1 MNDDWRKSPIIF
13 YFCPGDNYNMQKLF
27 RLSLLHKA
35 LLVVIL
41 TLIIDQTFK
50 IIVKTTM
57 PLGATHPVIGNWF
70 LLRFIEN
77 PGMAFG
83 IDIPGKLGKPFLT
96 IFRMVAVVLISFY
109 LYALIK
115 KQAPLGF
122 IICLSMIL
130 AGAMGNIID
139 SMFYGLIFN
148 ESTAITPA
156 VMFPEE
162 GGYASFLHGRV
173 VDMLYFPVIEGN
185 FPNWFPFWHG
195 QRFIFFR
202 PIFNIA
208 DSAISIGVMSIII
221 FQRKYLKE
229 MS

>member
-1 MNDDWRKSPIIF
+1 MR
-13 YFCPGDNYNMQKLF
+13 KLF
-27 RLSLLHKA
+27 RFTLLHKA
-35 LLVVIL
+35 ILVVIL
-41 TLIIDQTFK
+41 ILIIDQAFK
-50 IIVKTTM
+50 ILVKTRM
-57 PLGATHPVIGNWF
+57 PMNSTQPIFGTWF
-70 LLRFIEN
+70 MLRFIEN

-83 IDIPGKLGKPFLT
+83 IDIPGKLGKPALT
-96 IFRMVAVVLISFY
+96 LFRIVAVILIGFY
-109 LYALIK
+109 LYSLIK

-148 ESTAITPA
+148 EGSALKPA
-156 VMFPEE
+156 ELFPEG
-162 GGYASFLHGRV
+162 GGYAPFLHGRV
-173 VDMLYFPVIEGN
+173 VDMLYFPVIEAN
-185 FPNWFPFWHG
+185 FPDWFPRWGG

-208 DSAISIGVMSIII
+208 DSAISTGVISIFL